1 MLGSTLAEENN
12 PTTVKPVDTLDGVYN
27 ESQLSFNTIAQ
38 LIGFSKMTDVMEIFA
53 QKLISNLLAS
63 ANSLNGEHM
72 KVVDYSLDTL
82 AQYLNNTVACR

>member
-1 MLGSTLAEENN
+1 
-12 PTTVKPVDTLDGVYN
+12 
-27 ESQLSFNTIAQ
+27 
-38 LIGFSKMTDVMEIFA
+38 MTDVMEIFA
-53 QKLISNLLAS
+53 QKLIINLLAS